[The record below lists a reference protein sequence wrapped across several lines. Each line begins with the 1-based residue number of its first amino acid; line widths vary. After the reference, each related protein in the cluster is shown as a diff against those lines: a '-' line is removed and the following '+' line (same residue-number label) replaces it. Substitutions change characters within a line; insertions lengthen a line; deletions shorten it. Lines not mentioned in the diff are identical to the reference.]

1 MGAGSRMGAG
11 SGMDGDNAPP
21 TAGELL
27 TPSIQAMSFEQAREA
42 LEAIVARLEAGDV
55 NLDESIEI
63 YSRGTQLLRHCEAK
77 LKSAQERVEKIVAG
91 PEGSVATEPANL
103 D

>member
-1 MGAGSRMGAG
+1 MGSDDASA
-11 SGMDGDNAPP
+11 
-21 TAGELL
+21 TAGEL
-27 TPSIQAMSFEQAREA
+27 TPDIEAMSFEQAREA

-63 YSRGTQLLRHCEAK
+63 YGRGTRLLRHCEAK

-91 PEGSVATEPANL
+91 PDGRVTIEPAKL

>member
-1 MGAGSRMGAG
+1 MGAESEMG
-11 SGMDGDNAPP
+11 GDSAPP
-21 TAGELL
+21 TAREL
-27 TPSIQAMSFEQAREA
+27 TPDIQAMSFEQAREA
-42 LEAIVARLEAGDV
+42 LEAIVARLEAGEV

-103 D
+103 G

>member
-1 MGAGSRMGAG
+1 MGAG
-11 SGMDGDNAPP
+11 SGMGGDNAPA
-21 TAGELL
+21 TAGQL
-27 TPSIQAMSFEQAREA
+27 TPDIQAMSFEQAREA
-42 LEAIVARLEAGDV
+42 LEAIVARLEAGEV

-91 PEGSVATEPANL
+91 PDGSVTTEPAKL

>member
-1 MGAGSRMGAG
+1 MGSDDASA
-11 SGMDGDNAPP
+11 
-21 TAGELL
+21 TAGEL
-27 TPSIQAMSFEQAREA
+27 TPDIEAMSF
-42 LEAIVARLEAGDV
+42 EAIVARLEAGDV

-63 YSRGTQLLRHCEAK
+63 YGRGTRLLRHCEAK

-91 PEGSVATEPANL
+91 PDGRVTTEPAKL